1 MRLRVPADEAPQV
14 ILACAHGLTPLRSKA
29 SRRRRASSSTSA
41 KGSGSTDGQ
50 TRLRLDHT
58 HTRRPRPTLGLR
70 ALQEPGRG
78 LPTTA
83 CSCRREDADEA
94 RLCGAQA
101 LIQGRRQPVFRP
113 LPARPRAG
121 QVDDA
126 ALGDPAAD
134 GLRRDVRTLG
144 GDDDRHAV
152 RKRLL
157 DPLAERLRQDR
168 GASHGLTRPVVSRG
182 AHIAYSA
189 ARRGFQGSVDT
200 RARSKNRQP
209 PMPTSQR
216 LASSNLEI
224 LRSPAPRRGSET
236 LGAAAQQIFWTS
248 SPFCP
253 FVRPL
258 ARGLVLPTTVP
269 AGV

>member
-1 MRLRVPADEAPQV
+1 MASPHSAPRPRGGGARARQPRRRGPAPRT
-14 ILACAHGLTPLRSKA
+14 G
-29 SRRRRASSSTSA
+29 RRASASTTRTRDGRA
-41 KGSGSTDGQ
+41 QRSGCERSRSQ
-50 TRLRLDHT
+50 
-58 HTRRPRPTLGLR
+58 
-70 ALQEPGRG
+70 AA
-78 LPTTA
+78 A
-83 CSCRREDADEA
+83 CQ
-94 RLCGAQA
+94 L
-101 LIQGRRQPVFRP
+101 
-113 LPARPRAG
+113 PRAAAAEKTRTRPG
-121 QVDDA
+121 SAARRRSSRVGASPSSGLSLHARERVRWTAPDDA